1 MGGGDVKGHCQPL
14 FSIESETESPS
25 VVSDSLRPHGLY
37 SPWNSQGQNTG
48 EGSLSLLQGNFPIQ
62 GSNPDLP
69 HDRQIFYQLSHQG
82 SPLSIRA
89 QHFIHTNFHFHFPSG
104 VVIKAWILEREL
116 ESCGLFPFFIALGT
130 SLWSLWGQEQYRFM
144 GLL

>member
-1 MGGGDVKGHCQPL
+1 MVTHSSVLAWRIPGQRSLVGG
-14 FSIESETESPS
+14 
-25 VVSDSLRPHGLY
+25 Y

-82 SPLSIRA
+82 SPG
-89 QHFIHTNFHFHFPSG
+89 G
-104 VVIKAWILEREL
+104 VSKLKQKMCLLRKQSLEL
-116 ESCGLFPFFIALGT
+116 
-130 SLWSLWGQEQYRFM
+130 
-144 GLL
+144 

>member
-1 MGGGDVKGHCQPL
+1 MKTRVTPKQEYVADSQKSRGKELKHNTKEIHQITKGKTRRRKEKRTTK
-14 FSIESETESPS
+14 S
-25 VVSDSLRPHGLY
+25 
-37 SPWNSQGQNTG
+37 TG
-48 EGSLSLLQGNFPIQ
+48 KQELKC
-62 GSNPDLP
+62 
-69 HDRQIFYQLSHQG
+69 QLSHQG